1 MANAAVLGSYIYAGR
16 RCLASGTVCIATGVT
31 LRGTD
36 LDYVGYTPVTLTSI
50 PVQALSLT
58 GATAVLSNGNGA
70 GMDGYILAVSAHS
83 IIA

>member
-16 RCLASGTVCIATGVT
+16 RCLASSTTCIATGVT

-36 LDYVGYTPVTLTSI
+36 LDFVGYTSVTLISI
-50 PVQALSLT
+50 PVRALSLT
-58 GATAVLSNGNGA
+58 GAVAVMSNDNG
-70 GMDGYILAVSAHS
+70 GGTDGYLLAISAHS